1 MLVSPLH
8 TLAHVA
14 SQIRNRWSPPPAD
27 APLFSVPCATL
38 MTPAEWSDYFD
49 EVRALLPVTVPRD
62 ILLPAA
68 RLHLKAVADHAAT
81 YMTWAD
87 ARYPALLRLIRD
99 PPLALTMRGDVG
111 LLGRPTVAVV
121 GSRKASALAMRES
134 FLTGQVLA
142 DLGMLV
148 VSGGAFG
155 CDIAAHHGVL
165 ASRSPEACAGVF
177 AGGLSALYP
186 IGNKKIFDK
195 IQARGGLFVSER
207 LWHAPSL
214 PHDFTARNR
223 IIAGLC
229 PTTLVMQAAA
239 RSGALVTARLA
250 LDEGREV
257 MALVHPSGDVRAAGS
272 ATLIADGAQPFAS
285 GATLLK
291 G

>member
-1 MLVSPLH
+1 
-8 TLAHVA
+8 
-14 SQIRNRWSPPPAD
+14 
-27 APLFSVPCATL
+27 
-38 MTPAEWSDYFD
+38 MTPAEWADYFD
-49 EVRALLPVTVPRD
+49 EVRALLPVGVPREL
-62 ILLPAA
+62 LLPMA
-68 RLHLKAVADHAAT
+68 RLHLEAVAANAAT
-81 YMTWAD
+81 YVTWAD
-87 ARYPALLRLIRD
+87 ERYPALLRLIRD

-111 LLGRPTVAVV
+111 LLARPAVAVV

-134 FLTGQVLA
+134 FSIGQLLA
-142 DLGMLV
+142 DRGILV

-165 ASRSPEACAGVF
+165 ASSAPESCVGIF
-177 AGGLSALYP
+177 AGGLAALYP
-186 IGNKKIFDK
+186 AGNKRIFDK

-207 LWHAPSL
+207 LWPAPSL
-214 PHDFTARNR
+214 PHDFPARNR

-257 MALVHPSGDVRAAGS
+257 LALIHPPGDVRATGS
-272 ATLIADGAQPFAS
+272 ETLIADGAQSFAS